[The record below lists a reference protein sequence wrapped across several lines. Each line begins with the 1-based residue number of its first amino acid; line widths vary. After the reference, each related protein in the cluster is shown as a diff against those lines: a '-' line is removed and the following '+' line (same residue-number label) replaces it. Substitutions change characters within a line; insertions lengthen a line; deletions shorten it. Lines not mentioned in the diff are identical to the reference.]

1 MCSSG
6 SRRQRGGGLVEALR
20 RQAVEAAGGWQLTT
34 GSVGG
39 VRPG

>member
-1 MCSSG
+1 MAA
-6 SRRQRGGGLVEALR
+6 GGQAA
-20 RQAVEAAGGWQLTT
+20 AVEAAGGWQLTT